1 MLHMSVAIEPFEM
14 PTPATV
20 GIRELKQNASAVV
33 ARAARGEALLVTDR
47 GRPVAR
53 LLPLERRGR
62 LQEMIDAGQV
72 VMPAH
77 TMQDYIDAHSPG
89 GRHVSPTP
97 AGDGPTI
104 ADVLD
109 EMREDRF

>member
-1 MLHMSVAIEPFEM
+1 MLHMSLAIEPLEM
-14 PTPATV
+14 PVPATV

-72 VMPAH
+72 IMPGR
-77 TMQDYIDAHSPG
+77 TMQDYIGEHSPG
-89 GRHVSPTP
+89 STRVPPTP
-97 AGDGPTI
+97 AGDSPTI
-104 ADVLD
+104 AEVLD